1 MLTPESKKS
10 EGTAR
15 VGKREYKETVLLF
28 IKMLVTIF
36 LCEAAIMALL
46 HVLPLKS
53 GWKVIAD
60 PVLLTLLG
68 TPILYWLLV
77 RPVWHSLK
85 QRTLAVEALGK
96 EKDKAQMYLD
106 IVGVILVVLDSEG
119 NVTLINRKGSEI
131 LGCNEVEIIGR
142 NWFDNF
148 VPAAERKH
156 AEACFEELMTGNT
169 ASLEYFESL
178 VLTKNREEKII
189 KWHVVVL
196 RDEDGNAVGMLSSGE
211 DITERKRMEEDLRKH
226 HSHLEELIQARTA
239 ELIKTNKQL
248 LEEIERR
255 KGLEKEL
262 LNIIERERQRI
273 GQELHDS
280 IGQQLTGIEFMM
292 EVLAEKLTERS
303 LSEEVPYAEKINS
316 LVGETA
322 EQTRNLAKGLHPIDL
337 DRNGLV
343 SALHE
348 LTANTEQL
356 FEVSCTLKCEK
367 AASIND
373 VSVAINLYRIAQE
386 AITNAIKHGKA
397 KKIRID
403 LTSKNDGLTLTVE
416 NDGLDFP
423 EELSHGEGMGLKI
436 MRYRAEIINSSLDI
450 YKGTNGGTIVT
461 CVLPNEENL

>member
-1 MLTPESKKS
+1 M
-10 EGTAR
+10 
-15 VGKREYKETVLLF
+15 
-28 IKMLVTIF
+28 
-36 LCEAAIMALL
+36 
-46 HVLPLKS
+46 
-53 GWKVIAD
+53 
-60 PVLLTLLG
+60 
-68 TPILYWLLV
+68 
-77 RPVWHSLK
+77 
-85 QRTLAVEALGK
+85 
-96 EKDKAQMYLD
+96 
-106 IVGVILVVLDSEG
+106 
-119 NVTLINRKGSEI
+119 
-131 LGCNEVEIIGR
+131 
-142 NWFDNF
+142 
-148 VPAAERKH
+148 PAAERKH
-156 AEACFEELMTGNT
+156 AEACFDELMTGNT

-196 RDEDGNAVGMLSSGE
+196 RDEDGNAVGALSSGE

-226 HSHLEELIQARTA
+226 RDHLEELIQARTA
-239 ELIKTNKQL
+239 ELAKANKQL

-303 LSEEVPYAEKINS
+303 LSEEMPYAEKINS

-373 VSVAINLYRIAQE
+373 ISVAINLYRIAQE

-423 EELSHGEGMGLKI
+423 AGPSHGEGMGLKI